1 MELVYSVIGTFSGI
15 CMVLLGVGFALALR
29 PWSEHPA
36 LRPWVASYALNAL
49 TLLAIS
55 TPLLLPNFAAPS
67 LQLRT
72 FALLNSGFFLVAGLQ
87 AFGWLRMRRV
97 SWAPAVAGLP
107 MLGYLALYHLL
118 GGTMD
123 ARVRVLVFSGLQA
136 VLQAATAFWA
146 YQALRGSRSRL
157 ALPVVTL
164 LATHTVFYVGRGAL
178 TLAMGPANDFALSV
192 AIAVMEGL
200 LFNVILSYLQW
211 SFLTEEAA

>member
-15 CMVLLGVGFALALR
+15 CMVLLGVGFSLSLR
-29 PWSEHPA
+29 PWPAHPA
-36 LRPWVASYALNAL
+36 VRPWVASYGLNAL
-49 TLLAIS
+49 TLLSIS
-55 TPLLLPNFAAPS
+55 TPLLVPSLAAPS

-87 AFGWLRMRRV
+87 AYGWLRMRQVR
-97 SWAPAVAGLP
+97 WGAAVAVLP
-107 MLGYLALYHLL
+107 MVGYLLLFHLL

-136 VLQAATAFWA
+136 ILQGVTALWA
-146 YQALRGSRSRL
+146 YLALRGTRSRL

-164 LATHTVFYVGRGAL
+164 LSMHTAFYLGRCL
-178 TLAMGPANDFALSV
+178 FTLAVGANGDFALSV
-192 AIAVMEGL
+192 AIAVLEGL

>member
-15 CMVLLGVGFALALR
+15 CMVLLGVGFSLSLR
-29 PWSEHPA
+29 PWPNHPA
-36 LRPWVASYALNAL
+36 LRPWVASYGVNAL

-55 TPLLLPNFAAPS
+55 TPLLIPSLSAPS

-87 AFGWLRMRRV
+87 AFGWLRMRHVR
-97 SWAPAVAGLP
+97 WAAAVAVVP
-107 MLGYLALYHLL
+107 MVGYLLLFHLL

-136 VLQAATAFWA
+136 ILQGATAIWA
-146 YQALRGSRSRL
+146 YLALRGTRSRL
-157 ALPVVTL
+157 AFPVVTL
-164 LATHTVFYVGRGAL
+164 LAAHTAFYLGRCIF
-178 TLAMGPANDFALSV
+178 TLAVGANGDFALSV
-192 AIAVMEGL
+192 AIAVLEGL